1 MKKKVI
7 SALLTT
13 VLCSLQLTTV
23 LAAGFTNPGIS
34 PTPISGLGG
43 TVSTILGVVQWIGF
57 IVGIAMCIYI
67 GIKYL
72 TAGAGA
78 KAEVKSTMIPW
89 LVGALCVA
97 LAPTI
102 ASTVFTMFQETN
114 N

>member
-1 MKKKVI
+1 MKKKMI

-13 VLCSLQLTTV
+13 LVCALQFTV
-23 LAAGFTNPGIS
+23 VFGFGEVPVTPS
-34 PTPISGLGG
+34 PVSGLDG
-43 TVSTILGVVQWIGF
+43 VVYTILGVVQWIGF

-89 LVGALCVA
+89 LIGALCVA

-102 ASTVFTMFQETN
+102 ASTVFTMFQESK
-114 N
+114 

>member
-1 MKKKVI
+1 MKKKMI
-7 SALLTT
+7 SALLTALLCALQFT
-13 VLCSLQLTTV
+13 VV
-23 LAAGFTNPGIS
+23 FGGYNAGGITPS
-34 PTPISGLGG
+34 PIGGLDG
-43 TVSTILGVVQWIGF
+43 VVFTILGVVQWIGF

-102 ASTVFTMFQETN
+102 ATTVFTMFSESN
-114 N
+114 E